1 MSQCKDL
8 KALNY
13 INMIKKGKN
22 MVNPNPDLTN
32 LNKLETFLNN
42 DIEQNKKQKW
52 SKITKTDK
60 LKKIKKYIEKFK
72 EDNNLTDE
80 ESSMHTK
87 MIMLLLDKKRL
98 SKINEIKY
106 DEVEGNIISIQHLSF
121 NPDTREFTTI
131 KN

>member
-1 MSQCKDL
+1 MAQCKDL

-22 MVNPNPDLTN
+22 MVNSNQDLTN
-32 LNKLETFLNN
+32 LNKLELFLNN

-52 SKITKTDK
+52 SKITKTYK
-60 LKKIKKYIEKFK
+60 IKKIKKYIERFK
-72 EDNNLTDE
+72 EDNNLTHE
-80 ESSMHTK
+80 ESCVHKK

-106 DEVEGNIISIQHLSF
+106 DEVDGNIVSIQHLLF
-121 NPDTREFTTI
+121 DPETREFTTI

>member
-1 MSQCKDL
+1 MAQCKDL

-22 MVNPNPDLTN
+22 MVNSNQDLTN
-32 LNKLETFLNN
+32 LNKLELFLNN

-60 LKKIKKYIEKFK
+60 IKKIKKFIEKFK
-72 EDNNLTDE
+72 QDNNLTDE
-80 ESSMHTK
+80 ESSIHKK

-106 DEVEGNIISIQHLSF
+106 DEVDGNIISIQHVVFDSE
-121 NPDTREFTTI
+121 TREFTT
-131 KN
+131 N